1 MKKTIRISAENNPNG
16 SILKKSSKKRSLTF
30 AGLTPLESSL
40 EEGLASNISFICCL
54 RLGLGRVLDKFD
66 LRVGTGPE
74 VEVTLE
80 IPGKSLPIL
89 ERGWDTPLLKVGCFN
104 S

>member
-1 MKKTIRISAENNPNG
+1 MQGIEITTV
-16 SILKKSSKKRSLTF
+16 KKRSLTF
-30 AGLTPLESSL
+30 CGLTPLESSL